1 MPRDR
6 AIDDG
11 HGGYKLKRKKARIGT
26 GNGPT
31 RYKCHR
37 SECGHAWN
45 PEPDAIN
52 AAEGWAQCVCWAKV
66 RPEA

>member
-45 PEPDAIN
+45 PELSAIHR
-52 AAEGWAQCVCWAKV
+52 EGYARCRCGAKAK
-66 RPEA
+66 PEA